1 MGSLRG
7 GRPALGIGQPE
18 IPWNRECSAGGREG
32 ILLQMVRWGGEK
44 GSEGACQGWKA
55 LAQPQLS
62 EGRAL

>member
-1 MGSLRG
+1 M
-7 GRPALGIGQPE
+7 GIGQPE

-32 ILLQMVRWGGEK
+32 ILVQMVRWGGEK
-44 GSEGACQGWKA
+44 GGEGVCQGWKA